1 MKFCGSRACFSR
13 RLLLACLA
21 AVLTLSGLRPA
32 LAGWLF
38 SYPPNMVKLDSGK
51 RDNVFLVGD
60 PIGFTLDI
68 ANYGTYNLNAP
79 IRYEVRDYWGA
90 VVDQGNTSAPTP
102 TATSALAL
110 RAEPP
115 GWYKLYLHGPNS
127 VAPWGDS
134 VGGTMFVVFRPNAN
148 FPTMPDP
155 HVPGNSGVFDGD
167 EVARGVL
174 GMGPQ
179 RHPVT
184 DASQPDA
191 AIALLDPSIALDKQ
205 YYTSSPFNDAARS
218 RPLLIAFPN
227 GISSS
232 DPVQQ
237 AKNLAGLRQIVAHF
251 HNDVK
256 YWEPLNEPNNKY
268 NGADYVAKEL
278 IPFSQV
284 VKSVDPTCK
293 VLGPGVVT
301 IGPYGLNWTDG
312 FLKAGG
318 AGYIDAFSFHAYNN
332 VNGDLTL
339 ARQSLDAL
347 QALLTKYG
355 IPNIEKWQ
363 TEQGYFAAV
372 YGAYEPRL
380 QGRWTMLQMMVYE
393 QYGIPKEHNHLWY
406 DKSHGF
412 WDVPAFWENED
423 GPSSFGSFDPAAPL
437 MRVWSEEL
445 YGTNF
450 SQAYDFG
457 ALGNKMY
464 VGSLFGGGGKQVAA
478 FMSAGRTDGQVTLSV
493 TGGASIHVVSAFGVA
508 SDLPVTA
515 GHVTLP
521 VPELPVYVELA
532 PGQTLQA
539 VPLDYGPDLA
549 LTPGTTASASGSA
562 VSPLDP
568 SLSNDPAKIING
580 VLENWYWSQGP
591 DDHPWMS
598 NVTSFP
604 ATVQVTLPLP
614 MSISHVVL
622 YAGVPWQTDGS
633 LLDYELQYDSGGQW
647 VTISHVQESP
657 IVVPFFTPTVFTTV
671 DSFYSDRCVFQHD
684 FPAVTT
690 QKMRLLVHDTTWGGG
705 ATKDIVQAGGQTGPH
720 QITLRE
726 MELYGPGG
734 QPVPLP
740 QGKIRYFPR
749 RTMAGRMLGGRFQ
762 GSTDGVIYTTLA
774 TVTSVPVDG
783 QWAETVL
790 YTDPAAYRYLRYVS
804 PNGSYGNVNE
814 VEFYSGTGTGAVKL
828 SGTPF
833 GSPGSYG
840 NSGNTFAKVFDGDTG
855 TCFDGPGPNGN
866 YAGIDQGAAPAVV
879 PTVTGV
885 SVTPSVASVAGG
897 QTQQFSATVSGAGQ
911 QQRRRF
917 AATVSGTGGPSQ
929 SVTWSASAGTVSA
942 SGLLTAPAATAGVQ
956 SVTVTA
962 TSMADP
968 TKSAAAT
975 VTVPASPATGGGRVR
990 FFPRRT
996 CANRMPGGR
1005 FQGSADG
1012 TAYTDLYVVASVP
1025 AEGQWTEAPLASDP
1039 KAYRYLRYVS
1049 PDGGWGNV
1057 SEVEFYSGA
1066 GAGAVKLSGTPFG
1079 SPGSFYN
1086 NGNTF
1091 AKVFDGDV
1099 NSFFDGPGPCGNYA
1113 GIDQGAAPAVVPTVT
1128 GVSVT
1133 PSAASV
1139 AGGQTQAFA
1148 AVVSGTGGP
1157 SQAVSWSASA
1167 GTVGTTGLFT
1177 APAATAGVQ
1186 VVTVT
1191 ATSVADPTKAA
1202 SANVT
1207 VPAITATSALSI
1219 GFLGDSITNGIG
1231 DSGGPGAYDWAL
1243 TDLAQNGYQVTGV
1256 NYGNNGA
1263 SVASFYQQTGGPL
1276 KAFEKAGVT
1285 VVSIMLGTNDASILI
1300 HTSPQ
1305 DYHDKLLEIVSS
1317 FLVPGTGIQK
1327 VILNYSP
1334 YIQAN
1339 HPLIWDANADGELQ
1353 VYQAQIDS
1361 LCNGTTI
1368 LQGDKLAFQFFQQ
1381 HPEQGDGVHPD
1392 PQGHQDLGKL
1402 WAIGITQALGRT
1414 NSLSY
1419 PLGTGTQA
1427 R

>member
-13 RLLLACLA
+13 CFLLACLA
-21 AVLTLSGLRPA
+21 AALTLSCLRPA
-32 LAGWLF
+32 LANWLF

-68 ANYGTYNLNAP
+68 ANYGTYNLSGP
-79 IRYEVRDYWGA
+79 VHYEVRDYWGG
-90 VVDQGNTSAPTP
+90 VVDQGTASAPTP
-102 TATSALAL
+102 TTTSTLAL

-115 GWYKLYLHGPNS
+115 GWYKLYLHGPGS

-134 VGGTMFVVFRPNAN
+134 IGGTMFVVFRPGAN

-167 EVARGVL
+167 EVARGVTA
-174 GMGPQ
+174 MGPQ

-205 YYTSSPFNDAARS
+205 YYTAAPFNDAARS

-227 GISSS
+227 GISSA
-232 DPVQQ
+232 DPAQQ
-237 AKNLAGLRQIVAHF
+237 SKNLAGLRQIVAHF

-256 YWEPLNEPNNKY
+256 YWEPLNEPNGKY
-268 NGADYVAKEL
+268 SGADYVAKEL
-278 IPFSQV
+278 IPFYQT

-301 IGPYGLNWTDG
+301 VGPYGLNWTDG

-339 ARQSLDAL
+339 ARKSLDAL

-372 YGAYEPRL
+372 YGAYQPRL

-393 QYGIPKEHNHLWY
+393 QYNIPKEHNHLWY

-450 SQAYDFG
+450 SRAYDFG

-464 VGSLFGGGGKQVAA
+464 VGSLFGGTGKQVAA
-478 FMSAGRTDGQVTLSV
+478 FMSAGRTDGQVTLNV
-493 TGGASIHVVSAFGVA
+493 TGGASVHVVSAFGVA
-508 SDLPVTA
+508 QDLPVAA
-515 GHVTLP
+515 GQVTLP

-532 PGQTLQA
+532 PGQTLEV
-539 VPLDYGPDLA
+539 VPTDYGPDLA

-562 VSPLDP
+562 ASPLDP
-568 SLSNDPAKIING
+568 SFSNDPAKIING
-580 VLENWYWSQGP
+580 VLENWYWNQGP

-614 MSISHVVL
+614 MAINHVVL
-622 YAGVPWQTDGS
+622 YAGVPWQNDGS
-633 LLDYELQYDSGGQW
+633 LLDYELQYDKGGQW
-647 VTISHVQESP
+647 VTVSHVQESP
-657 IVVPFFTPTVFTTV
+657 TIVPFFTPTVFTTV

-684 FPAVTT
+684 FPTVTT
-690 QKMRLLVHDTTWGGG
+690 QKIRLLVHDTTWGGG
-705 ATKDIVQAGGQTGPH
+705 ATQGVVQAGGQTGPH

-749 RTMAGRMLGGRFQ
+749 RTMADRMLGGRFQ
-762 GSTDGVIYTTLA
+762 GSADGVIYTTLA

-840 NSGNTFAKVFDGDTG
+840 NSGNTFAKVFDGDVNTCFDGPGPNGNYAGLDQGAAPVVVPTVTG
-855 TCFDGPGPNGN
+855 VSVTPSAASVAGGQSQQFSATVSGTGGPSQAVTWTATAGAVSASGLFTAPAASAGVQAVTVTATSTADPTRSAAATVTIPAVVTTTGGGRVRFFPRLGSANRMLGGRFQGSADGTAYTDLYVVTSVPAEGQWAEAPLASDPKGYRYLRYLSPDGGWGNVSEVEFYSGTGTGSVKLSGTPYGSPGSFYNSGSTFAKVFDGDVNTCFDGPGPNGN
-866 YAGIDQGAAPAVV
+866 YAGIDQGAAPV
-879 PTVTGV
+879 
-885 SVTPSVASVAGG
+885 
-897 QTQQFSATVSGAGQ
+897 
-911 QQRRRF
+911 
-917 AATVSGTGGPSQ
+917 
-929 SVTWSASAGTVSA
+929 
-942 SGLLTAPAATAGVQ
+942 
-956 SVTVTA
+956 
-962 TSMADP
+962 
-968 TKSAAAT
+968 
-975 VTVPASPATGGGRVR
+975 
-990 FFPRRT
+990 
-996 CANRMPGGR
+996 
-1005 FQGSADG
+1005 
-1012 TAYTDLYVVASVP
+1012 
-1025 AEGQWTEAPLASDP
+1025 
-1039 KAYRYLRYVS
+1039 
-1049 PDGGWGNV
+1049 
-1057 SEVEFYSGA
+1057 
-1066 GAGAVKLSGTPFG
+1066 
-1079 SPGSFYN
+1079 
-1086 NGNTF
+1086 
-1091 AKVFDGDV
+1091 
-1099 NSFFDGPGPCGNYA
+1099 
-1113 GIDQGAAPAVVPTVT
+1113 VVPTVT

-1139 AGGQTQAFA
+1139 AGGQSQQFSAT
-1148 AVVSGTGGP
+1148 VSGTGGP
-1157 SQAVSWSASA
+1157 SQAVTWSATAGAVSA
-1167 GTVGTTGLFT
+1167 SGLFT
-1177 APAATAGVQ
+1177 APAASAGVQ
-1186 VVTVT
+1186 AVTVT
-1191 ATSVADPTKAA
+1191 ATSVADPTK
-1202 SANVT
+1202 SA
-1207 VPAITATSALSI
+1207 TATVTIPAAAGTTPGALNI
-1219 GFLGDSITNGIG
+1219 GFLGDSITHGVG
-1231 DSGGPGAYDWAL
+1231 DNGGPGAYDVAL
-1243 TDLAQNGYQVTGV
+1243 ADLSLNGYQVTGV

-1263 SVASFYQQTGGPL
+1263 SVFSFYQQTDGPL
-1276 KAFEKAGVT
+1276 KAFKKAGVA
-1285 VVSIMLGTNDASILI
+1285 VVSIMLGTNDARMDVN
-1300 HTSPQ
+1300 TSPQ
-1305 DYHDKLLEIVSS
+1305 DYHDKLLGIINS
-1317 FLVPGTGIQK
+1317 FLADGTGIQK

-1334 YIQAN
+1334 YIQPSSSTA
-1339 HPLIWDANADGELQ
+1339 WGTGADAQLQ
-1353 VYQAQIDS
+1353 AYQAQIDS
-1361 LCNGTTI
+1361 LCNGSTI
-1368 LQGDKLAFQFFQQ
+1368 LQGDQLAYRFFQQ
-1381 HPEQGDGVHPD
+1381 HPEQGDGVHPT

-1402 WAIGITQALGRT
+1402 WAIGITHALGGMET
-1414 NSLSY
+1414 LSY
-1419 PLGTGTQA
+1419 PTGA
-1427 R
+1427 IPHRRR

>member
-13 RLLLACLA
+13 CFLLACLA
-21 AVLTLSGLRPA
+21 AALTLSCLRPA
-32 LAGWLF
+32 LANWLF

-68 ANYGTYNLNAP
+68 ANYGTYNLSGP
-79 IRYEVRDYWGA
+79 VHYEVRDYWGG
-90 VVDQGNTSAPTP
+90 VVDQGTASAPTP
-102 TATSALAL
+102 TTTSTLAL

-115 GWYKLYLHGPNS
+115 GWYKLYLHGPGS

-134 VGGTMFVVFRPNAN
+134 IGGTMFVVFRPGAN

-167 EVARGVL
+167 EVARGVTA
-174 GMGPQ
+174 MGPQ

-205 YYTSSPFNDAARS
+205 YYTAAPFNDAARS

-227 GISSS
+227 GISSA
-232 DPVQQ
+232 DPAQQ
-237 AKNLAGLRQIVAHF
+237 SKNLAGLRQIVAHF

-256 YWEPLNEPNNKY
+256 YWEPLNEPNGKY
-268 NGADYVAKEL
+268 SGADYVAKEL
-278 IPFSQV
+278 IPFYQT

-301 IGPYGLNWTDG
+301 VGPYGLNWTDG

-339 ARQSLDAL
+339 ARKSLDAL

-372 YGAYEPRL
+372 YGAYQPRL

-393 QYGIPKEHNHLWY
+393 QYNIPKEHNHLWY

-450 SQAYDFG
+450 SRAYDFG

-464 VGSLFGGGGKQVAA
+464 VGSLFGGTGKQVAA
-478 FMSAGRTDGQVTLSV
+478 FMSAGRTDGQVTLNV
-493 TGGASIHVVSAFGVA
+493 TGGASVHVVSAFGVA
-508 SDLPVTA
+508 QDLPVAA
-515 GHVTLP
+515 GQVTLP

-532 PGQTLQA
+532 PGQTLEV
-539 VPLDYGPDLA
+539 VPTDYGPDLA

-562 VSPLDP
+562 ASPLDP
-568 SLSNDPAKIING
+568 SFSNDPAKIING
-580 VLENWYWSQGP
+580 VLENWYWNQGP

-614 MSISHVVL
+614 MAINHVVL
-622 YAGVPWQTDGS
+622 YAGVPWQNDGS
-633 LLDYELQYDSGGQW
+633 LLDYELQYDKGGQW
-647 VTISHVQESP
+647 VTVSHVQESP
-657 IVVPFFTPTVFTTV
+657 TIVPFFTPTVFTTV

-684 FPAVTT
+684 FPTVTT
-690 QKMRLLVHDTTWGGG
+690 QKIRLLVHDTTWGGG
-705 ATKDIVQAGGQTGPH
+705 ATQGVVQAGGQTGPH

-749 RTMAGRMLGGRFQ
+749 RTMADRMLGGRFQ
-762 GSTDGVIYTTLA
+762 GSADGVIYTTLA

-840 NSGNTFAKVFDGDTG
+840 NSGNTFAKVFDGDVN

-866 YAGIDQGAAPAVV
+866 YAGLDQGAAPV
-879 PTVTGV
+879 
-885 SVTPSVASVAGG
+885 
-897 QTQQFSATVSGAGQ
+897 
-911 QQRRRF
+911 
-917 AATVSGTGGPSQ
+917 
-929 SVTWSASAGTVSA
+929 
-942 SGLLTAPAATAGVQ
+942 
-956 SVTVTA
+956 
-962 TSMADP
+962 
-968 TKSAAAT
+968 
-975 VTVPASPATGGGRVR
+975 
-990 FFPRRT
+990 
-996 CANRMPGGR
+996 
-1005 FQGSADG
+1005 
-1012 TAYTDLYVVASVP
+1012 
-1025 AEGQWTEAPLASDP
+1025 
-1039 KAYRYLRYVS
+1039 
-1049 PDGGWGNV
+1049 
-1057 SEVEFYSGA
+1057 
-1066 GAGAVKLSGTPFG
+1066 
-1079 SPGSFYN
+1079 
-1086 NGNTF
+1086 
-1091 AKVFDGDV
+1091 
-1099 NSFFDGPGPCGNYA
+1099 
-1113 GIDQGAAPAVVPTVT
+1113 VVPTVT

-1139 AGGQTQAFA
+1139 AGGQSQQLSAT
-1148 AVVSGTGGP
+1148 VSGAGGP
-1157 SQAVSWSASA
+1157 SQAVTWSASA
-1167 GTVGTTGLFT
+1167 GTVSASGLFT
-1177 APAATAGVQ
+1177 APASSAGVQ
-1186 VVTVT
+1186 AVAVT
-1191 ATSVADPTKAA
+1191 ATSAADPTK
-1202 SANVT
+1202 SA
-1207 VPAITATSALSI
+1207 TATVTIPAAAGTTPGALNI
-1219 GFLGDSITNGIG
+1219 GFLGDSITHGVG
-1231 DSGGPGAYDWAL
+1231 DNGGPGAYDVAL
-1243 TDLAQNGYQVTGV
+1243 ADLSLNGYQVTGV

-1263 SVASFYQQTGGPL
+1263 SVFSFYQQTDGPL
-1276 KAFEKAGVT
+1276 KAFKKAGVA
-1285 VVSIMLGTNDASILI
+1285 VVSIMLGTNDARMDVN
-1300 HTSPQ
+1300 TSPQ
-1305 DYHDKLLEIVSS
+1305 DYHDKLLGIINS
-1317 FLVPGTGIQK
+1317 FLADGTGIQK

-1334 YIQAN
+1334 YIQPSSSTA
-1339 HPLIWDANADGELQ
+1339 WGTGADAQLQ
-1353 VYQAQIDS
+1353 AYQAQIDS
-1361 LCNGTTI
+1361 LCNGSTI
-1368 LQGDKLAFQFFQQ
+1368 LQGDQLAYRFFQQ
-1381 HPEQGDGVHPD
+1381 HPEQGDGVHPT

-1402 WAIGITQALGRT
+1402 WAIGITHALGGMET
-1414 NSLSY
+1414 LSY
-1419 PLGTGTQA
+1419 PTGA
-1427 R
+1427 IPHRRR